1 MNALALFL
9 LAPLAAAPQD
19 AEAPKDRDVK
29 QAVNRAVELLLSSQ
43 ENYIP
48 DKPVGRVRE
57 SKFDAW
63 QEGERKRLDELA
75 DPKTGSEWPYEGVY
89 RVGPDGRIPPGYRI
103 GGTSI
108 VCLSLFDAPG
118 YDKDRDRKDAIAR
131 AMVFVLD
138 TLENDPGMVAGPKK
152 GYDVR
157 GWGHAYALRF
167 LLRAKELG
175 HIKKDQTERV
185 EAMIPHLLGCLA
197 ANENPGGG
205 WNYANNNSSSPF
217 MTPSTLIALYEAKD
231 QGYSFDPQLVE
242 RALAS
247 LERGRASE
255 TGSYS
260 YSIGRRNRTE
270 AMAASSA
277 RSAASEL
284 VLFQAGRSD
293 SERLKMAIDGFFTNW
308 DELFARKSK
317 QGTHEGKY
325 SIAPYYFFYGH
336 TYAALAIE
344 YLPKEERAKY
354 RTMMRETLWRTLD
367 EDGGWNDRIFP
378 RTRSF
383 STAMSLMA
391 IQAEDM
397 PAIPEWKSAPSAGPS
412 KKDSKKEEVKDG
424 EL

>member
-1 MNALALFL
+1 MNALALIL
-9 LAPLAAAPQD
+9 LAPLAASPQD
-19 AEAPKDRDVK
+19 AEAPKDKDVK
-29 QAVNRAVELLLSSQ
+29 QAVDRAVELLLASQ
-43 ENYIP
+43 ENYVP
-48 DKPVGRVRE
+48 DSPVGRVRE
-57 SKFDAW
+57 SQFDEW
-63 QEGERKRLDELA
+63 QSGERKRLDELA
-75 DPKTGSEWPYEGVY
+75 DPKAGSEWPYEGVY

-118 YDKDRDRKDAIAR
+118 YDKDKDRKDAIAR

-138 TLENDPGMVAGPKK
+138 TLENDPGMVAGPKR

-175 HIKKDQTERV
+175 RIKKDQIERV
-185 EAMIPHLLGCLA
+185 ESMIPHLLGCLE

-231 QGYSFDPQLVE
+231 QGYAFDPQLVE
-242 RALAS
+242 RGLAS
-247 LERGRASE
+247 LERGRTAE

-260 YSIGRRNRTE
+260 YSIGRRNRSE
-270 AMAASSA
+270 PMAASAA

-293 SERLKMAIDGFFTNW
+293 SERLKTAIDGFFANW
-308 DELFARKSK
+308 DHLFDRKSK
-317 QGTHEGKY
+317 QGTHEGEF

-336 TYAALAIE
+336 TYTALAIE

-354 RTMMRETLWRTLD
+354 RTMMRETLWRTLED
-367 EDGGWNDRIFP
+367 DGGWNDRIFP

-383 STAMSLMA
+383 STAMSLIA

-397 PAIPEWKSAPSAGPS
+397 PTIPEWKSAPAGGPS
-412 KKDSKKEEVKDG
+412 KKDTKKQGEDG